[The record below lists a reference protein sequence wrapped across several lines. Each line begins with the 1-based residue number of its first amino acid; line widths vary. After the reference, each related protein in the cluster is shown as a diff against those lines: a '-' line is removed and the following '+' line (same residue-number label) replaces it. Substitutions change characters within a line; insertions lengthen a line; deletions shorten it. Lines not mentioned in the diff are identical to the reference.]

1 MELEIQHVKKTFQNK
16 CAVRDVNIILHSGV
30 IGLLGANGSGKT
42 TLLRM
47 LVGNIKPDEGH
58 ILFDEIDIT
67 KNYEAYVSNLGYM
80 PQHLGFY
87 PEFTVME
94 FLQYM
99 AMLKGLKKTY
109 ARTRILELLEQ
120 LSLIDYER
128 KKIKTLSGGMLRRVG
143 IAQSLL
149 NKPKLL
155 ILDEPT
161 AGLDPKERIVLRNLI
176 AHQANDSLVI
186 LSTHIVS
193 DIESIA
199 DEIVVMKEGEILIH
213 EAASQILQRVEGKVF
228 EVCVSKEES
237 NTLEQQY
244 TIVNYHQEGNGM
256 RLRLLANTCPH
267 SCAVP
272 VTPTLDDLY
281 LYYFDQREGDIHAL

>member
-1 MELEIQHVKKTFQNK
+1 MELKIENVKKSFQKK
-16 CAVRDVNIILHSGV
+16 CAVNGVTITLQSGV

-58 ILFDEIDIT
+58 IYYDGVDIR
-67 KNYEAYVSNLGYM
+67 KNYEAYVANLGYM

-87 PEFTVME
+87 PDFTVME
-94 FLQYM
+94 FLDYM
-99 AMLKGLKKTY
+99 GMLKGLKKEY
-109 ARTRILELLEQ
+109 AKQRIHDLLEA
-120 LSLIDYER
+120 LSLVDKQR

-149 NKPKLL
+149 NNPRIL

-176 AHQANDSLVI
+176 AHQSKDSLVI

-193 DIESIA
+193 DVESIA
-199 DEIVVMKEGEILIH
+199 DEIVVMKEGSILLQ
-213 EAASQILQRVEGKVF
+213 ESPAQILERVEGKVF

-237 NTLEQQY
+237 RHLEQQY
-244 TIVNYHQEGNGM
+244 TIVNYHQVQEGM
-256 RLRLLANTCPH
+256 YLRLLAETLPH
-267 SCAVP
+267 PNATVVS
-272 VTPTLDDLY
+272 PTLDDLY
-281 LYYFDQREGDIHAL
+281 LYYFDENEQEGS

>member
-1 MELEIQHVKKTFQNK
+1 MELKIENVKKSFQKK
-16 CAVRDVNIILHSGV
+16 CAVNGVTLTLQNGV

-42 TLLRM
+42 TLMRM

-58 ILFDEIDIT
+58 IYYDGVDIR
-67 KNYEAYVSNLGYM
+67 KNYEAYVANLGYM

-94 FLQYM
+94 FLEYM
-99 AMLKGLKKTY
+99 GMLKGLKKEY
-109 ARTRILELLEQ
+109 AKQRIHELLEA
-120 LSLIDYER
+120 LSLVDKQR

-149 NKPKLL
+149 NNPKIL

-176 AHQANDSLVI
+176 AHQSKDSLVI

-193 DIESIA
+193 DVESIA
-199 DEIVVMKEGEILIH
+199 DEIVVMKEGNILLQ
-213 EAASQILQRVEGKVF
+213 ESPAQILERVEGKVF

-237 NTLEQQY
+237 RQLEKQY
-244 TIVNYHQEGNGM
+244 TIVNYHQVQEGM
-256 RLRLLANTCPH
+256 YLRLLAEALPH
-267 SCAVP
+267 PNATVVP
-272 VTPTLDDLY
+272 PTLDDLY
-281 LYYFDQREGDIHAL
+281 LYYFDENEQEGS

>member
-1 MELEIQHVKKTFQNK
+1 MELKIENVKKNFQKK
-16 CAVRDVNIILHSGV
+16 CAVNGVNITLQSGV

-58 ILFDEIDIT
+58 IYYDGVDIR
-67 KNYEAYVSNLGYM
+67 KNYEAYVANLGYM

-94 FLQYM
+94 FLEYM
-99 AMLKGLKKTY
+99 GMLKGLKKEY
-109 ARTRILELLEQ
+109 AKQRIHELLEA
-120 LSLIDYER
+120 LSLVDKQR

-149 NKPKLL
+149 NNPKIL

-176 AHQANDSLVI
+176 AHQSKDSLVI

-193 DIESIA
+193 DVESIA
-199 DEIVVMKEGEILIH
+199 DEIVVMKEGNILLQ
-213 EAASQILQRVEGKVF
+213 ESPAQILERVEGKVF
-228 EVCVSKEES
+228 EVCVTKEES
-237 NTLEQQY
+237 RQLEEQY
-244 TIVNYHQEGNGM
+244 TIVNYHQVQEGM
-256 RLRLLANTCPH
+256 YLRLLAETLPH
-267 SCAVP
+267 PNATVVP
-272 VTPTLDDLY
+272 PTLDDLY
-281 LYYFDQREGDIHAL
+281 LYYFDENEQEGS

>member
-1 MELEIQHVKKTFQNK
+1 MELKIENVKKSFQKK
-16 CAVRDVNIILHSGV
+16 CAVNGVNITLQSGV

-58 ILFDEIDIT
+58 IYYDGVDIR
-67 KNYEAYVSNLGYM
+67 KNYEAYVANLGYM

-94 FLQYM
+94 FLDYM
-99 AMLKGLKKTY
+99 GMLKGLKKEY
-109 ARTRILELLEQ
+109 AKQRIHELLEA
-120 LSLIDYER
+120 LSLVDKQR

-149 NKPKLL
+149 NNPKIL

-176 AHQANDSLVI
+176 AHQSKDSLVI

-193 DIESIA
+193 DVESIA
-199 DEIVVMKEGEILIH
+199 DEIVVMKEGSILLQ
-213 EAASQILQRVEGKVF
+213 ESPAQILERVEGKVF

-237 NTLEQQY
+237 GQLEQQY
-244 TIVNYHQEGNGM
+244 TIVNYHQVQEGM
-256 RLRLLANTCPH
+256 YLRLLAETLPH
-267 SCAVP
+267 PNATVVP
-272 VTPTLDDLY
+272 PTLDDLY
-281 LYYFDQREGDIHAL
+281 LYYFDENEQEGS